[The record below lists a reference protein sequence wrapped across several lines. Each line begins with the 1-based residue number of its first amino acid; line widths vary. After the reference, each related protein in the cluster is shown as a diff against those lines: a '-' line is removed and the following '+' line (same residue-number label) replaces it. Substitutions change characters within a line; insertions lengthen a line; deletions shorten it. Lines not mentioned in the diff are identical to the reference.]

1 MTLKN
6 YSTGILAGVLLISV
20 ILVALL
26 GIQPVGQTKA
36 RSASPLPVSEQ
47 FSTEMEN
54 RLNEIVFGEVA
65 IKKKVYTISDSAIAA
80 PAPDQTCY
88 GEAETASELQWLLE
102 KAEPLLEGQTLY
114 FSLDKKLAPGST
126 VHYYLDDT
134 IFAITWKEEIQ
145 RSIFTFSEI
154 KLLHPS
160 QFRRYLSGGEF
171 ASGTLSR
178 TSEMAKDVNAVVACS
193 GDYYSYRR
201 KGITVIG
208 GIVQKAISGV
218 ADICFIDRNGDLILE
233 RGLAFDTPEEVQ
245 AYVDKHDINFSLSF
259 GPILIKDGVNC
270 CPKNYSLGEVLI
282 GYPRAALCQMGKLH
296 YLFVTSNME
305 LHYYGNLSMA
315 EFAEC
320 LMQTGCIHAYAL
332 DGGQT
337 ATIVMNNEVINNV
350 NYGSQRYISDIIY
363 FATAKPAEEK
373 QE

>member
-1 MTLKN
+1 MTPKKN
-6 YSTGILAGVLLISV
+6 RYVS
-20 ILVALL
+20 VALL
-26 GIQPVGQTKA
+26 LAAAALAAFLGTQPVGQVNA
-36 RSASPLPVSEQ
+36 QGGMELSVAERYD
-47 FSTEMEN
+47 TEMEN
-54 RLNEIVFGEVA
+54 RLNEIAFGEVA
-65 IKKKVYTISDSAIAA
+65 VKEKIYTISDSALAA
-80 PAPDQTCY
+80 PVPDQSCY
-88 GEAETASELQWLLE
+88 GEAVTAAELQWLLD
-102 KAEPLLEGQTLY
+102 KAEPLLDGQKMY
-114 FSLDKKLAPGST
+114 FSTDTEILPESS
-126 VHYYLDDT
+126 VRYYLDDT
-134 IFAITWKEEIQ
+134 ILAITWKEEIH
-145 RSIFTFSEI
+145 RAIFTFSEV

-171 ASGTLSR
+171 ASGTLSL

-201 KGITVIG
+201 KGLTVTNG
-208 GIVQKAISGV
+208 LVKKAVSGV
-218 ADICFIDRNGDLILE
+218 ADACFIDRNGDLILE
-233 RGLAFDTPEEVQ
+233 RDLVFGNPEEVQ

-270 CPKNYSLGEVLI
+270 CPKKYSLGEVLV
-282 GYPRAALCQMGKLH
+282 GYPRAALCQMDKLH
-296 YLFVTSNME
+296 YLFATSNME

-320 LMQTGCIHAYAL
+320 LMQTGCTHAYAL

-373 QE
+373 LK